1 MRLIMLFEDMEIWRI
16 KEGPHKQVMEAMEVY
31 LGQCFFYF
39 FYKHIVTFFFFLTKI
54 SRIFQ
59 FKG

>member
-1 MRLIMLFEDMEIWRI
+1 MLFEDMEIWRI

-39 FYKHIVTFFFFLTKI
+39 FYKHIVTFFFFLN
-54 SRIFQ
+54 
-59 FKG
+59 